1 MKAFLRFLVLP
12 LRAPMLLVMFAIG
25 VYEGLSWGQG
35 PAGMASLPGGLPNL
49 VWALDCLHALLVVVV
64 CTMPDLLLQQVSSLM
79 AASRVASLVITLLI
93 ITVGGLYMLHLQ
105 VLSHVLIVASTVL
118 LARVDLA
125 RIRVSPSPAVLAL
138 AFSAIVLAGG
148 GMGHSLTAHDA
159 LPTNPSISTLS
170 PSNLALSI
178 QTLSS

>member
-1 MKAFLRFLVLP
+1 
-12 LRAPMLLVMFAIG
+12 MLLVLFAIA
-25 VYEGLSWGQG
+25 VYEGLSWGHG
-35 PAGMASLPGGLPNL
+35 PAMASLPAGVPNL
-49 VWALDCLHALLVVVV
+49 LWSLDCLHALLVVVV

-148 GMGHSLTAHDA
+148 SLGHALTAHDP
-159 LPTNPSISTLS
+159 LPTNSSLS
-170 PSNLALSI
+170 SQALSSNSL
-178 QTLSS
+178 TLG

>member
-1 MKAFLRFLVLP
+1 
-12 LRAPMLLVMFAIG
+12 MLLVLFAIG
-25 VYEGLSWGQG
+25 VYEGLSWGHG

-159 LPTNPSISTLS
+159 LPTNPSISNLS

>member
-1 MKAFLRFLVLP
+1 
-12 LRAPMLLVMFAIG
+12 MLLVLFAIA
-25 VYEGLSWGQG
+25 VYEGLSWGHG
-35 PAGMASLPGGLPNL
+35 PAMASLPKGLPNL
-49 VWALDCLHALLVVVV
+49 LWSLDCLHALLVVVV

-138 AFSAIVLAGG
+138 AFSAIVLGG
-148 GMGHSLTAHDA
+148 GSLGHALTAHDP
-159 LPTNPSISTLS
+159 LLTNPSLS
-170 PSNLALSI
+170 SQALSS
-178 QTLSS
+178 QTFSSDLLTLG

>member
-1 MKAFLRFLVLP
+1 
-12 LRAPMLLVMFAIG
+12 MLLVLFAIA
-25 VYEGLSWGQG
+25 VYEGLSWGHG
-35 PAGMASLPGGLPNL
+35 PAMASLPGGLPNL
-49 VWALDCLHALLVVVV
+49 LWSLDCLHALLVVVV
-64 CTMPDLLLQQVSSLM
+64 CTMPDLLVQQVSSLM

-159 LPTNPSISTLS
+159 LPTNPSISNLS

>member
-1 MKAFLRFLVLP
+1 
-12 LRAPMLLVMFAIG
+12 MLLVLFAIG

-138 AFSAIVLAGG
+138 AFSAIVLGG
-148 GMGHSLTAHDA
+148 GILGHAFSSQ
-159 LPTNPSISTLS
+159 P
-170 PSNLALSI
+170 
-178 QTLSS
+178 LSS

>member
-1 MKAFLRFLVLP
+1 
-12 LRAPMLLVMFAIG
+12 MLLVLFAIG
-25 VYEGLSWGQG
+25 VYEGLSWGHR
-35 PAGMASLPGGLPNL
+35 PDMAFLPEVLPNL
-49 VWALDCLHALLVVVV
+49 VWLLDCLHALLVVVV

-159 LPTNPSISTLS
+159 LPTNPSISNLS

>member
-159 LPTNPSISTLS
+159 LPTNPSISNLS

>member
-1 MKAFLRFLVLP
+1 
-12 LRAPMLLVMFAIG
+12 MLLVLFAIG

-159 LPTNPSISTLS
+159 LPTNPSISNLS

-178 QTLSS
+178 QTPSS

>member
-1 MKAFLRFLVLP
+1 
-12 LRAPMLLVMFAIG
+12 
-25 VYEGLSWGQG
+25 
-35 PAGMASLPGGLPNL
+35 MASLPGGLPNL
-49 VWALDCLHALLVVVV
+49 LWSLDCLHALLVVVV

-148 GMGHSLTAHDA
+148 SLGHALTAHDP
-159 LPTNPSISTLS
+159 LPTNS
-170 PSNLALSI
+170 ALSSR
-178 QTLSS
+178 TLSSQLSPAST

>member
-1 MKAFLRFLVLP
+1 
-12 LRAPMLLVMFAIG
+12 MLLVLFAIG
-25 VYEGLSWGQG
+25 VYEGLSWGHR
-35 PAGMASLPGGLPNL
+35 PDMAFLPEVLPNL
-49 VWALDCLHALLVVVV
+49 VWLLDCLHALLVVVV

-148 GMGHSLTAHDA
+148 SLGHALTALDPP
-159 LPTNPSISTLS
+159 LKNPS
-170 PSNLALSI
+170 
-178 QTLSS
+178 LSSQAFSSRAFSSELLTLG

>member
-1 MKAFLRFLVLP
+1 
-12 LRAPMLLVMFAIG
+12 MLLVLFAIG

-159 LPTNPSISTLS
+159 LPTNPSISNLS

>member
-1 MKAFLRFLVLP
+1 
-12 LRAPMLLVMFAIG
+12 MLLVLFAIG
-25 VYEGLSWGQG
+25 VYEGLSWGHG

-159 LPTNPSISTLS
+159 LPTNPSISNLS
-170 PSNLALSI
+170 PLNLSPSI

>member
-1 MKAFLRFLVLP
+1 
-12 LRAPMLLVMFAIG
+12 MLLVLFAIG
-25 VYEGLSWGQG
+25 VYEGLSWGHG

-148 GMGHSLTAHDA
+148 GMGHSLAAHDA
-159 LPTNPSISTLS
+159 LPTNPSISNLS

>member
-1 MKAFLRFLVLP
+1 
-12 LRAPMLLVMFAIG
+12 MLLVLFAIG
-25 VYEGLSWGQG
+25 VYEGLSWGHSPG
-35 PAGMASLPGGLPNL
+35 VASLPGGLPNL
-49 VWALDCLHALLVVVV
+49 VWSLDCLHALLVVVV

-93 ITVGGLYMLHLQ
+93 ITVGGLYLLHLQ

-148 GMGHSLTAHDA
+148 SLGHALTAHDP
-159 LPTNPSISTLS
+159 LLTNPSLS
-170 PSNLALSI
+170 SQALSS
-178 QTLSS
+178 QAFSSRAFSSELLTLG

>member
-1 MKAFLRFLVLP
+1 
-12 LRAPMLLVMFAIG
+12 MLLVMFAIG

-159 LPTNPSISTLS
+159 LPTNPSISNLS

>member
-1 MKAFLRFLVLP
+1 
-12 LRAPMLLVMFAIG
+12 MLLVMFAIG

-159 LPTNPSISTLS
+159 LPTNPSISNLS
-170 PSNLALSI
+170 PLNLSPSI
-178 QTLSS
+178 QTLSSKQLTLG